1 MEIKPGDKL
10 LHITKYGGKNIIEV
24 KSVYTRNADYYTG
37 NTGLLYEIPS
47 IKSVKGVCYDI
58 DGSDG
63 KFYKIRKLLSI
74 EEVEEYDERQKEWKE
89 RRAKLFEQMRGEGN
103 I

>member
-1 MEIKPGDKL
+1 MNIQPGDKL

-24 KSVYTRNADYYTG
+24 MSI
-37 NTGLLYEIPS
+37 EPS
-47 IKSVKGVCYDI
+47 IPKWDKELMIVYELPEIRTTQGVFLHT

-63 KFYKIRKLLSI
+63 RFYKIDRFITK
-74 EEVEEYDERQKEWKE
+74 EELREYNKNMKEWEEK
-89 RRAKLFEQMRGEGN
+89 RTKLFEQMKRGGG